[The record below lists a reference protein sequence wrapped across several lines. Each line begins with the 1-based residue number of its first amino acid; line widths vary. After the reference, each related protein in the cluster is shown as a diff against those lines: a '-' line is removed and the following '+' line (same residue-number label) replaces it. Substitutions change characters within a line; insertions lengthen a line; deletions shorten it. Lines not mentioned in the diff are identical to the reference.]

1 MNRKLRWRPGGEGTA
16 WQKSWPRA
24 AMGALALALSGA
36 LAAPGIHAEADPA
49 NTQGQPAADSTSDS
63 GDNASRQESE
73 TQGTDADAP
82 EEGLGFSTDVRG
94 PRIPDYLQSLM
105 EGAVQLGKSGPPV
118 LTLAQLRRRA
128 EEDEKR
134 INRVLRSEAY
144 YNGRVT
150 SSIRQET
157 GGDYKVVFDV
167 DLGER
172 TTLESFDVVYD
183 DHPEDESK
191 LPKDGS
197 FFGLKPNRAAKA
209 QRIIDLTNQA
219 LTWLNNHG
227 HPDASLEDRKVIVD
241 LAAHT
246 ATVTLHIKAG
256 EPMLFGPLAI
266 SNQGRTRD
274 DYVRSFMTFKEG
286 ETYDRSEVD
295 KSLNALRKTGLF
307 DKVAL
312 DSGDV
317 VHGNELPQD
326 LTLGESDARTIRAG
340 AHYSTSKG
348 PGVQASWE
356 HRNLLGRGEKLT
368 LGFDIAQTEQSATA
382 DFSKPRFLRQ
392 DQTLNASFE
401 IAHERSDAYNEN
413 RIKSGIGLSRPL
425 TDELKASLGVTFEVV
440 RTADSRGNNRY
451 QLIGVP
457 ASLSYDGSDSLLD
470 PTKGVRAT
478 AKATPYFGRAN
489 QKAVTFTRLEGIG
502 STYLSFGEREDGAP
516 WVTLAARGRAG
527 SLLASE
533 TDDVPGST
541 RFYAGGGGSV
551 RGYGYQMLGPLD
563 SDNDPV
569 GGRSVLEANLE
580 ARLRAT
586 DSVGV
591 VAFLDGGN
599 AYSGITPSFGKP
611 LKWGTGLGLR
621 YYTPIGPVRFDFAVP
636 LDRRA
641 GIDDRFQ
648 IYVSLGQAF

>member
-1 MNRKLRWRPGGEGTA
+1 MIRNARWQPGGGRTA
-16 WQKSWPRA
+16 WPTGRLRTLAGVSA
-24 AMGALALALSGA
+24 TALAVALTSA
-36 LAAPGIHAEADPA
+36 FAAPATHTQTDPGTVETPSA
-49 NTQGQPAADSTSDS
+49 SAPPEDASTPPDDASAAPTGERSLD
-63 GDNASRQESE
+63 
-73 TQGTDADAP
+73 
-82 EEGLGFSTDVRG
+82 FSTEVRG
-94 PRIPDYLQSLM
+94 PRIPDYLTKLM
-105 EGAVQLGKSGPPV
+105 EDSVQLGKTDTPV
-118 LTLAQLRRRA
+118 PTLAQLRRRA
-128 EEDEKR
+128 IEDEKR
-134 INRVLRSEAY
+134 IDRVLRSEAY
-144 YNGRVT
+144 YNGRIS

-157 GGDYKVVFDV
+157 GGAYKVVFDV

-172 TTLESFDVVYD
+172 TMIESFDIVYA

-191 LPKDGS
+191 LPKDGA
-197 FFGLKPNRAAKA
+197 FFGLKPERAAKA
-209 QRIIDLTNQA
+209 QRIIDLTNET
-219 LTWLNNHG
+219 LTWLYDNG
-227 HPDASLEDRKVIVD
+227 HPDAELDDRKVIVD
-241 LAAHT
+241 LAAHK
-246 ATVTLHIKAG
+246 ASVTLSIKAG

-266 SNQGRTRD
+266 SNKGRTRD
-274 DYVRSFMTFKEG
+274 DYVRSFITFEKG

-295 KSLNALRKTGLF
+295 NSLNALRKTGLF
-307 DKVAL
+307 DQIAL
-312 DSGDV
+312 DSGQPIN
-317 VHGNELPQD
+317 GNELPQE
-326 LTLGESDARTIRAG
+326 LTLKESPARTVRLGANYTTSTGAG
-340 AHYSTSKG
+340 AK
-348 PGVQASWE
+348 ASWE

-368 LGFDIAQTEQSATA
+368 LGLNVSQTEQSATA

-392 DQTLNASFE
+392 DQTLTASFE

-413 RIKSGIGLSRPL
+413 RIKAGTGLVRPL
-425 TDELKASLGVTFEVV
+425 TDKIKASLGVTFELV

-451 QLIGVP
+451 QLIGIP
-457 ASLSYDGSDSLLD
+457 ASLSYDGSNSLLD
-470 PTKGVRAT
+470 PTSGIRAT
-478 AKATPYFGRAN
+478 VRATPYFGRAN
-489 QKAVTFTRLEGIG
+489 QKAVAFTRLEGIG
-502 STYLSFGEREDGAP
+502 STYLSFGKRDDGSP

-569 GGRSVLEANLE
+569 GGRSVLETNFE
-580 ARLRAT
+580 ARFRAT

-599 AYSGITPSFGKP
+599 AYSGLTPSFSKP

-621 YYTPIGPVRFDFAVP
+621 YYTPIGPVRFDVAVP